1 MCDVKRYWPVL
12 LIVLVAACGT
22 SSKSQDTTESSETT
36 ATAVTTTLAPTTT
49 VAAIKNAPSGE
60 TLIDCNAKEISA
72 SVGEKVK
79 PEACTATWA
88 FGDTDRDSWN
98 CPDEGCDQTRIWK
111 LVDAKWTTTA
121 ICYRNQ
127 PLTRFARSCYIPN
140 VGPATL
146 AEIPP
151 SDVACAIWPMN
162 RSLKW
167 IEETGCEPRK
177 ADIDAALSGKC
188 EGYFEAVAL
197 PVERCDQGRAVT
209 EMQKRLRAAG
219 FDTQVDGYF
228 GEKMA
233 RAVYDF
239 QAKNALL
246 KSGVIDRATWLA
258 LEPNQSTLPGSD
270 RNNDGAVTPDEF

>member
-1 MCDVKRYWPVL
+1 MKRFIPVVL
-12 LIVLVAACGT
+12 LVLVAGCSSSPQANESVDT
-22 SSKSQDTTESSETT
+22 S
-36 ATAVTTTLAPTTT
+36 VTT
-49 VAAIKNAPSGE
+49 VAAESPTSTVAPTSTTPQVTNPPSGE
-60 TLIDCNAKEISA
+60 KLAKCDAKAMSA
-72 SVGEKVK
+72 SFGEKIK

-111 LVDAKWTTTA
+111 LVDTKWTTTA

-127 PLTRFARSCYIPN
+127 PLTRYSRSCYIPN

-188 EGYFEAVAL
+188 DGYFEATAL

-209 EMQKRLRAAG
+209 EMQRRLKAAG

-239 QAKNALL
+239 QAKNSLL
-246 KSGVIDRATWLA
+246 KSGVIDRATWRA
-258 LEPNQSTLPGSD
+258 LEPNQSTLPGTD
-270 RNNDGAVTPDEF
+270 RNNDGLVTPDEF

>member
-1 MCDVKRYWPVL
+1 M
-12 LIVLVAACGT
+12 
-22 SSKSQDTTESSETT
+22 
-36 ATAVTTTLAPTTT
+36 
-49 VAAIKNAPSGE
+49 
-60 TLIDCNAKEISA
+60 SA
-72 SVGEKVK
+72 SFGEKIK

-111 LVDAKWTTTA
+111 LVDTKWTTTA

-127 PLTRFARSCYIPN
+127 PLTRYSRSCYIPN

-188 EGYFEAVAL
+188 DGYFEATAL

-209 EMQKRLRAAG
+209 EMQKRLKAAG

-239 QAKNALL
+239 QAKNSLL
-246 KSGVIDRATWLA
+246 KSGVIDRATWRA
-258 LEPNQSTLPGSD
+258 LEPNQSTLPGTD
-270 RNNDGAVTPDEF
+270 RNNDGLVTPDEF

>member
-1 MCDVKRYWPVL
+1 MKRIL
-12 LIVLVAACGT
+12 LTAALVVGLTACGT
-22 SSKSQDTTESSETT
+22 SGTTQDTDDSSATT
-36 ATAVTTTLAPTTT
+36 AAISSSSTLSPATT
-49 VAAIKNAPSGE
+49 VAEIKNPPSGE
-60 TLIDCNAKEISA
+60 KLIECDAKA
-72 SVGEKVK
+72 MSVAIGEKIK

-98 CPDEGCDQTRIWK
+98 CPDEGCDQTRLWH
-111 LVDAKWTTTA
+111 LVDTKWTTTA

-127 PLTRFARSCYIPN
+127 PLTRFSRSCYIPN

-146 AEIPP
+146 TEIPP

-188 EGYFEAVAL
+188 DGYFEATSL
-197 PVERCDQGRAVT
+197 PVERCDQGRVVT

-239 QAKNALL
+239 QTKNSLM
-246 KSGVIDRATWLA
+246 KTGVIDRATWKA
-258 LEPNQSTLPGSD
+258 LEPDQATLPGTD
-270 RNNDGAVTPDEF
+270 RNNDGLVTPDEF

>member
-1 MCDVKRYWPVL
+1 MKRAIL
-12 LIVLVAACGT
+12 TAALVLVVSACGT
-22 SSKSQDTTESSETT
+22 SGSSTDANNDSATTVP
-36 ATAVTTTLAPTTT
+36 AATTTISPTTT
-49 VAAIKNAPSGE
+49 IAEIKNPPSGE
-60 TLIDCNAKEISA
+60 KLVDCDAKAMSA
-72 SVGEKVK
+72 SFGEKIK

-88 FGDTDRDSWN
+88 YGDTDRDSWN
-98 CPDEGCDQTRIWK
+98 CPDEGCDQTRIWR
-111 LVDAKWTTTA
+111 LANEKWTTTA

-127 PLTRFARSCYIPN
+127 PLTHYSRSCYIPN

-151 SDVACAIWPMN
+151 SDVACAIWPTN

-188 EGYFEAVAL
+188 EGYFESTSL

-219 FDTQVDGYF
+219 FETQVDGYF
-228 GEKMA
+228 GERMA

-239 QAKNALL
+239 QAKNSLM
-246 KSGVIDRATWLA
+246 KTGVIDRATWKA
-258 LEPNQSTLPGSD
+258 LEPNQSTLPGTD
-270 RNNDGAVTPDEF
+270 RNNDGLVTPDEF